1 MMNLKKLA
9 SALALGGAAALA
21 SLPAQAE
28 YVVLDGWQLVSPL
41 GITTNIGR
49 LNLVSGTATVE
60 QEVAGGNVFVGARF
74 EETGA
79 IFSVTYTAENV
90 VGAGDSGSPS
100 LLHDLLTI
108 SFADVAG
115 VVTGLNPGGGF
126 AYNFTSGSFLIE
138 GAGGVDY
145 ASGTIIGIGGNAS
158 STAVIGGFNGDSTLL
173 AQILAQLSGAF
184 DLRDSSGASLLAELF
199 SGEVLFEAVTNNNVT
214 NQIGVGACSFDAAAV
229 CATFSV
235 ASAGDA
241 YLVRQVVPEPG
252 SLALAGLALFGVG
265 AFRRRAKKQ

>member
-9 SALALGGAAALA
+9 SALALAGIAAVA
-21 SLPAQAE
+21 SVPAQAA
-28 YVVLDGWQLVSPL
+28 YVVLDGWQLVTPVAT
-41 GITTNIGR
+41 TTNIGR

-60 QEVAGGNVFVGARF
+60 QEVDAGGNVFVGAEFR
-74 EETGA
+74 ETGA
-79 IFSVTYTAENV
+79 IFSISYTTENV
-90 VGAGDSGSPS
+90 VGAGDSGAPGG
-100 LLHDLLTI
+100 LGETLTI
-108 SFADVAG
+108 SFADVGG
-115 VVTGLNPGGGF
+115 VVTALNSGGGF

-145 ASGTIIGIGGNAS
+145 ASGSIVGIGGNAS

-173 AQILAQLSGAF
+173 ATVLAQLNAAF
-184 DLRDSSGASLLAELF
+184 DLRDSSGTSLLPAMA

-214 NQIGVGACSFDAAAV
+214 DQLGVGGCSFDAAAI

-241 YLVRQVVPEPG
+241 YLVRQVPEPG
-252 SLALAGLALFGVG
+252 SLALAGLALFGAASLG
-265 AFRRRAKKQ
+265 RRAKKK